1 MIGVGGEHAAVMA
14 AFLDLPDP
22 HKCPRQFYMIKKHL
36 YKALEHGKEC
46 SQLTAAN
53 NEVPSILNDNNN
65 VVEQIHLL
73 EDIPLTRLE
82 ASFDMGW
89 QVRSSGGKY
98 GSSTGHSLLIGA
110 PSKKVLDSAV
120 FNKKCGLCKKHEQK
134 TGTLTNI

>member
-89 QVRSSGGKY
+89 QVRSSG
-98 GSSTGHSLLIGA
+98 A